1 MSRGSEEQV
10 VYGVK
15 ASLALF
21 RRRPQDIVRVFH
33 SRARRGEVADV
44 LRWAAGARRVYRE
57 VDVPALDKLAKS
69 PHHEGVVIVAR
80 PLRYA
85 PLTAETAAGAHTWV
99 VLDAVDNP
107 HNLGAILRTCG
118 FFGVQAALVG
128 GAAPGGKVN
137 TAALRVAQGG
147 AEAVALHA
155 APELPA
161 ALALLK
167 ARGVALIG
175 LETDAPAA
183 LGSRPHAAPWALVL
197 GHEQAGL
204 SPAVRRQCTAV
215 YAIRGSGHLGSLNV
229 SVAAALGI
237 AALLRGNAP

>member
-1 MSRGSEEQV
+1 MSRGADEQV

-15 ASLALF
+15 AALALF
-21 RRRPQDIVRVFH
+21 RRRPQDILRIFH
-33 SRARRGEVADV
+33 SRARRHELADV
-44 LRWAAGARRVYRE
+44 LRWAAGTRRVYRE
-57 VDVPALDKLAKS
+57 VDVEALHKLAKS
-69 PHHEGVVIVAR
+69 PHHEGVVIVAH
-80 PLRYA
+80 PLRYV
-85 PLTAETAAGAHTWV
+85 PLTAEAAAGAQTWV

-118 FFGVQAALVG
+118 FFGVGAALVG
-128 GAAPGGKVN
+128 GAAPGSKVN

-155 APELPA
+155 AAELPA
-161 ALALLK
+161 ALGVLK

-183 LGSRPHAAPWALVL
+183 LGSRPQRAPWALVL
-197 GHEQAGL
+197 GHEQSGL
-204 SPAVRRQCTAV
+204 SPDVRRLCTAL
-215 YAIRGSGHLGSLNV
+215 YAIQGSGAVGSLNV

-237 AALLRGNAP
+237 ALLLRGDS